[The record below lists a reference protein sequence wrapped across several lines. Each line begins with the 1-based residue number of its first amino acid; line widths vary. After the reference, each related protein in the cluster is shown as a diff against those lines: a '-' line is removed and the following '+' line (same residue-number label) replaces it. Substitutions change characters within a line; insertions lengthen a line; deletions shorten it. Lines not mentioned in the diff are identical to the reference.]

1 MLKASNEIIINAADI
16 IAKDLNNFFDT
27 LLLFFF
33 IIILSLV
40 FFFSFR
46 YNCYM
51 QKYKIITYGCQM
63 NIHES
68 EKIAG
73 TLHSM
78 GYVECKD
85 ENDADVI
92 VFNTCCIRDNA
103 EKRALGNIGA
113 VKHLKK
119 SKPGLILAV
128 VGCMTQQDG
137 AGLNLRQKYPYVD
150 IVLGTNNL
158 AELKNAVLKLK
169 NSGKKSVLI
178 DPNER
183 PEVLEGELKYRTS
196 GCNAWLNIMYG
207 CNNFCTYCIVP
218 YVRGRERSRKMQNV
232 IDEFKMLIDQGYKEI
247 TLLGQN
253 VNSYGHDLNDGSN
266 FAKLL
271 EEIAKIQG
279 KHRVR
284 FMTSHPKDLNM
295 DVIDIIA
302 DSKNICNNIHLPIQ
316 SGSNKILKLM
326 NRHYTREYYLDTIDA
341 IKSKI
346 PNCGITTDLMVGFPY
361 EEEEDFEYTLDIVRR
376 VKYSSAFTFIYSVRK
391 GTKAALMPQ
400 IPAEVSKDRI
410 KRLIAEQN
418 KITKDLS
425 KEYEGN
431 VYEVLCEDVAPKK
444 VGYVCGRTD
453 SGRLVTFEGSN
464 DLIGQFVN
472 IKINKSQSAS
482 LFGELVEE

>member
-40 FFFSFR
+40 FFFNFR

-73 TLHSM
+73 TLQSM
-78 GYVECKD
+78 GYVECED
-85 ENDADVI
+85 EIDADVI

-232 IDEFKMLIDQGYKEI
+232 IDEFMMLIDQGYKEI

>member
-1 MLKASNEIIINAADI
+1 
-16 IAKDLNNFFDT
+16 
-27 LLLFFF
+27 
-33 IIILSLV
+33 
-40 FFFSFR
+40 
-46 YNCYM
+46 
-51 QKYKIITYGCQM
+51 M

-73 TLHSM
+73 TLRAM
-78 GYVECKD
+78 GYVECDD
-85 ENDADVI
+85 ENQADVI

-113 VKHLKK
+113 FKHLKK
-119 SKPGLILAV
+119 ANPNMILAV

-158 AELKNAVLKLK
+158 AELENAINKLK
-169 NSGKKSVLI
+169 NTGKKSVLI
-178 DPNER
+178 DQNEN
-183 PEVLEGELKYRTS
+183 PQVLEGEKKYRTS

-218 YVRGRERSRKMQNV
+218 YVRGRERSRKMINV
-232 IDEFKMLIDQGYKEI
+232 LDEFRRLIDEGYKEI

-271 EEIAKIQG
+271 EEISKIDG

-284 FMTSHPKDLNM
+284 FMTSHPKDLNR

-302 DSKNICNNIHLPIQ
+302 NSKSICNNIHLPIQ
-316 SGSNKILKLM
+316 SGSNKILNLM
-326 NRHYTREYYLDTIDA
+326 NRRYTREYYLDTVEA
-341 IKSKI
+341 IKAKI

-361 EEEEDFEYTLDIVRR
+361 EEEEDFQDTLDIVRR
-376 VKYSSAFTFIYSVRK
+376 VKYSSAFTFVYSIRK

-400 IPAEVSKDRI
+400 VPPEVSKDRI
-410 KRLIAEQN
+410 TRLIAEQN
-418 KITKDLS
+418 KITKMLS

-431 VYEVLCEDVAPKK
+431 VYEVLCEDNAPKK

-453 SGRLVTFEGSN
+453 SGRLVTFKGDEQ
-464 DLIGQFVN
+464 LIGQFVN
-472 IKINKSQSAS
+472 VKIDKSQSAS
-482 LFGELVEE
+482 LFGSLVEE